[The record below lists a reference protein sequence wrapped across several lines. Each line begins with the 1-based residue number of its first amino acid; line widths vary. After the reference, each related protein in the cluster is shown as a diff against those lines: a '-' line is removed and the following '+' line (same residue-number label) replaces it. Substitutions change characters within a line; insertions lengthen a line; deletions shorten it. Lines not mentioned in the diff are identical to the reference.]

1 MYMYMY
7 TCTRTVHITTSTSCP
22 IVYEQD
28 THSCTGIG
36 AATAHAFARAGCTRL
51 AITDIN
57 ASLLAETASAITAAY
72 PSVSVLALAG
82 DISSEAF
89 VESFFDAVV
98 DRFGRVDYAVN
109 CAGILG
115 KAAPSAEMDVAEFD
129 RVNGV
134 NYRGL
139 WLCGRREL
147 RVMMGQE
154 PLDSQDDHDGSI
166 MKGKIPPERGSIV
179 HIASQLGI
187 VGRPEAREYPYL
199 HIPNNLHKMQNTH
212 SI

>member
-129 RVNGV
+129 RVNG
-134 NYRGL
+134 
-139 WLCGRREL
+139 
-147 RVMMGQE
+147 
-154 PLDSQDDHDGSI
+154 
-166 MKGKIPPERGSIV
+166 
-179 HIASQLGI
+179 
-187 VGRPEAREYPYL
+187 
-199 HIPNNLHKMQNTH
+199 
-212 SI
+212 